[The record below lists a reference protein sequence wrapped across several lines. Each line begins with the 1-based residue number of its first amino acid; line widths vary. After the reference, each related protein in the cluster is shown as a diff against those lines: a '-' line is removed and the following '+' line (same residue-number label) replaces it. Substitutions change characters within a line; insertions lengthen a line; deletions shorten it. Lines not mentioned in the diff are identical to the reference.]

1 MPLLYILSLISRL
14 CAKLL
19 KTSSTSHPS
28 CISFWEQAG
37 VFQEQVS
44 LHAVN
49 CPPKLVENLFCVGLF
64 IEYGLGDLGVGQGHE
79 TDTKLTTGQAHRHL

>member
-1 MPLLYILSLISRL
+1 M
-14 CAKLL
+14 
-19 KTSSTSHPS
+19 
-28 CISFWEQAG
+28 
-37 VFQEQVS
+37 FQEQVS